1 MINRKELKPE
11 IQALIEKKNFRDF
24 TPIQQKAYPLIMKG
38 KDVVGISATGT
49 GKSHAFIIPILQL
62 IDTSKDQIQ
71 AVVTA
76 PTREL
81 ARQLYRQFSEINEFD
96 DSASH
101 CHRYGWQT

>member
-11 IQALIEKKNFRDF
+11 IQALIEKKKFRDF
-24 TPIQQKAYPLIMKG
+24 TPIQQKAYPLIVKG

-71 AVVTA
+71 AVITA

-81 ARQLYRQFSEINEFD
+81 ARQLSVS
-96 DSASH
+96 SAK
-101 CHRYGWQT
+101 